1 MITILTKDNFE
12 NEIKTGNVVVK
23 FSVKKWCKYCDEF
36 KSHYE
41 LASESGAATQNWIK
55 YCEYVR
61 ENLPSPDNGLDEIE
75 KKYWVMSFPV
85 IFLFENG
92 EKKSD
97 LKRYKFYSDRFLQGF
112 ILDEQKKLFTQQCY
126 VEDLLEEQKLRFI
139 PQWIPQ
145 MTPTPPNVKVW
156 KKKK

>member
-41 LASESGAATQNWIK
+41 LASESGASTQNWIK
-55 YCEYVR
+55 YCEYIRDEVPKSR
-61 ENLPSPDNGLDEIE
+61 DDYDEIE
-75 KKYWVMSFPV
+75 NKYEVTSFPAV
-85 IFLFENG
+85 IFFENG
-92 EKKSD
+92 ECKWP
-97 LKRYKFYSDRFLQGF
+97 LKRYRFYSDRFLQSF

-126 VEDLLEEQKLRFI
+126 VEDLLEEQQLRRV
-139 PQWIPQ
+139 PQWIPE
-145 MTPTPPNVKVW
+145 MTPIPPNVKAW
-156 KKKK
+156 TKK